1 MAGNFRQ
8 IFLRG
13 VAAARRRHFVLGFIG
28 RAGYIV
34 ERGQPVPVRL
44 LVEKEGKIFAA
55 VVLVTVKTVEAPSAE
70 SLANVAFIGTYSPGN
85 LD

>member
-8 IFLRG
+8 IFLGG

-34 ERGQPVPVRL
+34 ERGTACTSPASRRKGRRIL
-44 LVEKEGKIFAA
+44 AA
-55 VVLVTVKTVEAPSAE
+55 VVLVAAKNVEAPSAE
-70 SLANVAFIGTYSPGN
+70 SLANVAFIGTYSLGN

>member
-1 MAGNFRQ
+1 MAGDFRQ

-34 ERGQPVPVRL
+34 ERGTACTSPASRRKGRRIL
-44 LVEKEGKIFAA
+44 AA
-55 VVLVTVKTVEAPSAE
+55 IVLVAVKYVKTHPAE